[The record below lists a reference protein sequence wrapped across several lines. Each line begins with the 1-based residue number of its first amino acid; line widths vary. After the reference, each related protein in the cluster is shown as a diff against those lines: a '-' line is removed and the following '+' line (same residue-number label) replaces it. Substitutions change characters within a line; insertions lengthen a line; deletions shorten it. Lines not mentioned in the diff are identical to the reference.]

1 MSLGLGDNNLGEIAG
16 LLEILRLVDEA
27 YSSGHVTGYPAVLLF
42 TDSLLVVGALEWGW
56 STRNMPRLVGKLRRA
71 YRKRKTINAVTLYW
85 VKGHSQIVY
94 NEVVDK
100 RAKVG
105 ARRNEEGF
113 VRSRTKWT

>member
-27 YSSGHVTGYPAVLLF
+27 YTKGRINGHPALLLF

-56 STRNMPRLVGKLRRA
+56 STRNMPQLIGKLRRA
-71 YRKRKTINAVTLYW
+71 YRQRKTINSVTLYW
-85 VKGHSQIVY
+85 VKGHSQIIY

-105 ARRNEEGF
+105 ARWSQEGF
-113 VRSRTKWT
+113 VRSRTKWN